1 MRVNPGESYADMIDH
16 DAERE
21 YEFERAIDRI
31 ETLARER
38 ADQYFNDESEVS
50 RMVFEAIIEHPAV
63 TDVLAAAPAANDEC
77 ELGRRL
83 SRAIAAARIK
93 WVNDNW
99 QSFAKFAVTHR
110 GFDPQWPANDAQIL
124 EGARK

>member
-1 MRVNPGESYADMIDH
+1 MRVEPRESYADMIDH

-63 TDVLAAAPAANDEC
+63 TDVIAAAPAASDEC

-93 WVNDNW
+93 WVNDRW
-99 QSFAKFAVTHR
+99 RHFARYSLAHCD
-110 GFDPQWPANDAQIL
+110 GLYPHNDKHIS
-124 EGARK
+124 EGME

>member
-16 DAERE
+16 AAERQ

-38 ADQYFNDESEVS
+38 AEQYFNDESEVS

-63 TDVLAAAPAANDEC
+63 TDVIAAAPDANDEC
-77 ELGRRL
+77 EMGRRL

-93 WVNDNW
+93 WVNDRW
-99 QSFAKFAVTHR
+99 RDFARHSL
-110 GFDPQWPANDAQIL
+110 GHCDGLWPNNDKNIS
-124 EGARK
+124 EGME